1 MATQT
6 YAYSRSFTQTH
17 SIIFLSDNLRN
28 TLREVIRE
36 NGRIALSILPEKN
49 TTLMKKYARGFAPGE
64 DAFAG
69 MTIVTTPGG
78 LRAMDAAL
86 AWLECKVIKECD
98 FGADHLLVVAE
109 VTAASTLRDGQ
120 PFVHVRGSGFHY

>member
-1 MATQT
+1 MQQA
-6 YAYSRSFTQTH
+6 SFDPPCL
-17 SIIFLSDNLRN
+17 SIAVAKDRPIL
-28 TLREVIRE
+28 EVIRE

-98 FGADHLLVVAE
+98 FGADHLIVVAE
-109 VTAASTLRDGQ
+109 VTAASTLREGQ